1 MTSRTLMVAVIGFVV
16 GSILSVLVV
25 QHYAPDESTKNT
37 TPPDPLVVSPENAAE
52 ETR

>member
-1 MTSRTLMVAVIGFVV
+1 MTSRTVMIAVIGFVV

-25 QHYAPDESTKNT
+25 QHFAPDENTKST
-37 TPPDPLVVSPENAAE
+37 TPPDPLVVDPENAAE

>member
-1 MTSRTLMVAVIGFVV
+1 MTSRAGMIAVIGFVI

-25 QHYAPDESTKNT
+25 QYYAPDASTKNT
-37 TPPDPLVVSPENAAE
+37 MPPDPLVVAPENAAE

>member
-1 MTSRTLMVAVIGFVV
+1 MTPRTLLIAVIGFVV

-25 QHYAPDESTKNT
+25 QYYAPDERARNT
-37 TPPDPLVVSPENAAE
+37 MPPDPLVVDPENAAE